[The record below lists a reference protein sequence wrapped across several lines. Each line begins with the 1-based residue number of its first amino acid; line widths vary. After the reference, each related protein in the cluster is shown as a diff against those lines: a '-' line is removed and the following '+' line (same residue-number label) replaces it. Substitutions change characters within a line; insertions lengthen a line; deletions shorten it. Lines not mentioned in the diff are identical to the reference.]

1 MKHGVEVVADSAVSR
16 ASRVDLVERLWAAA
30 EAQVKAHEA
39 RLKGLGPGE
48 AGSEAHAKSLAT
60 LARTIKELI
69 EMDTAAI
76 EVDRALEDADNPHE
90 LEPGTALSDLASLR
104 KELARRLEGLEG
116 GAAPDLSGEPD
127 AS

>member
-1 MKHGVEVVADSAVSR
+1 MKHGVEVAAMCVVSR
-16 ASRVDLVERLWAAA
+16 ASRVDLVERLWSAA
-30 EAQVKAHEA
+30 EAQIKAHEA

-90 LEPGTALSDLASLR
+90 LEPGTALNDLASLR
-104 KELARRLEGLEG
+104 EELARRLEGF
-116 GAAPDLSGEPD
+116 GAGATAELSVEPD
-127 AS
+127 AT